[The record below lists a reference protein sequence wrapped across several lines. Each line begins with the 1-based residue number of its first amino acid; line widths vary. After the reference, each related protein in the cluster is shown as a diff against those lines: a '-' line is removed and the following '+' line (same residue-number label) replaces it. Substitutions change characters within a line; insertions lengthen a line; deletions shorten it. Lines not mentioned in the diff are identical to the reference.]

1 MTSAGLE
8 LQKAMLALLRGDVAL
23 EKLIDNRVFD
33 RVPDKAEFPYVTL
46 GNSSIYDWSTATER
60 GSEHLFTLN
69 VWNRASG
76 RKSVLAI
83 MNIIDRLLERST
95 LALAGHRVVNLGL
108 QYSQARAEDNR
119 DGYLGILRYRA
130 VTEEITTP

>member
-8 LQKAMLALLRGDVAL
+8 LQKALLALLKADGTL
-23 EKLIDNRVFD
+23 EKLIEGRVYD
-33 RVPDKAEFPYVTL
+33 RVPEKAEFPYVTL
-46 GNSSIYDWSTATER
+46 GSSNIYDWSTGTER

-69 VWNRASG
+69 IWNRASG
-76 RKSVLAI
+76 RKSVFTI
-83 MNIIDRLLERST
+83 MNIIERLLDKSVLT
-95 LALAGHRVVNLGL
+95 LVGHRVVNLGL

-130 VTEEITTP
+130 VTEELPV